1 MLRQVL
7 IKIRRGT
14 EAQLPVL
21 DVGELGFCT
30 DTNKLYIGTPN
41 GNQLLVAAQS
51 VGDMLKS
58 IYDTDYDGKVDAA
71 ETADSV
77 PWTGVTGKPS
87 TFTPSSHK
95 STHAQGGSDPLSPSD
110 IGAVN
115 KTGDSMTGPLT
126 VPSLIAKISIP
137 SSSPPSAWPNGFV
150 AGIVYQNGYPVPYGT
165 IFSYKGTSEASCV
178 QLLQSWPGND
188 GGEAYLYVRS
198 ARDVTDMFGAWRKI
212 WGENNDGAGSGL
224 DADLLDG
231 KHATDFMPKGPI
243 TWNQLKGV

>member
-1 MLRQVL
+1 MPRQVL

-87 TFTPSSHK
+87 TFPPSSHDHPRIVVNDTRNVNQLPTDLSSTEFKAEFK
-95 STHAQGGSDPLSPSD
+95 SLSTVGLPGSGMYCKVITLVGWPDD
-110 IGAVN
+110 TGGAVHQLGLN
-115 KTGDSMTGPLT
+115 D
-126 VPSLIAKISIP
+126 
-137 SSSPPSAWPNGFV
+137 NGELY
-150 AGIVYQNGYPVPYGT
+150 IR
-165 IFSYKGTSEASCV
+165 KGT
-178 QLLQSWPGND
+178 
-188 GGEAYLYVRS
+188 RS
-198 ARDVTDMFGAWRKI
+198 SGWSNWVKVAFSQDV
-212 WGENNDGAGSGL
+212 
-224 DADLLDG
+224 
-231 KHATDFMPKGPI
+231 MPKGPI